1 MDWEQR
7 QAFRRTRKAA
17 GEDVRRQRQD
27 RDDYGA
33 RTAVEARALREQAAQ
48 SATVCADCF
57 QPLPPDASVTMENRS
72 VRVPAH
78 DLPYPT
84 LGSGHV
90 AEHDEWLRVPI
101 CLRCWL
107 VKMTLSRPR
116 DNSRFVTLLWS
127 EKSGRVS
134 WSWRA
139 ESVKRCRCEACGRPL
154 RLYRDLYQ
162 YHTQRVCCDDCR
174 RSMLNAR
181 ARVRRRVRHQQIDCA
196 VCGEPF
202 TPKRNDA
209 VTCSNRCRQKLHR
222 QRHSSQTA
230 KKRLANVQD

>member
-1 MDWEQR
+1 MDWKQR
-7 QAFRRTRKAA
+7 QAFRRASEAA
-17 GEDVRRQRQD
+17 GADVRRVRED

-33 RTAVEARALREQAAQ
+33 RTPDEVRALREQAAR

-57 QPLPPDASVTMENRS
+57 QPLAPDASVTMENRAA
-72 VRVPAH
+72 RVPAH

-101 CLRCWL
+101 CLRCSL
-107 VKMTLSRPR
+107 VNMTLSRPR

-134 WSWRA
+134 WTWDSLK
-139 ESVKRCRCEACGRPL
+139 SVKRCRCEACGRPL
-154 RLYRDLYQ
+154 RVNRDRAW
-162 YHTQRVCCDDCR
+162 YHTERVCCDDCR

-181 ARVRRRVRHQQIDCA
+181 ARARRRVRHEQIDCA
-196 VCGEPF
+196 VCGELF
-202 TPKRNDA
+202 TPKCNDA

-222 QRHSSQTA
+222 QRA
-230 KKRLANVQD
+230 R